1 MTTTAKPT
9 APVKQPGLLGTVFS
23 ALTSVV
29 RETAVMAEATIG
41 MGSDI
46 AVTGRIHTTQ
56 MKLEAQLN
64 STSEIKRLEAELAAL
79 EV

>member
-1 MTTTAKPT
+1 MSTTTT
-9 APVKQPGLLGTVFS
+9 QQKQPGLLGTVFG

-56 MKLEAQLN
+56 MRLEAEIN
-64 STSEIKRLEAELAAL
+64 SAAEIKRLRKELEEL
-79 EV
+79 DV